1 MLRCLQ
7 MRKQFSK
14 EGGTMTSA
22 NETLDIEKI
31 EEEINICESAIKGAK
46 ERTSTYR
53 VSSMS
58 YFWPFLLVSIPAF
71 LGLWIYGEMNGLVM
85 YFREGAT
92 AAEDFKAT
100 TLFLAILVFFLLHVF
115 GGAIARHY
123 RDRKNS
129 ELDLEEQ
136 KRKVMIKNCENRI
149 VELKKI
155 ERNLRGESIKAA
167 LAKEKEQAMA

>member
-1 MLRCLQ
+1 MIRCHQ

-14 EGGTMTSA
+14 EDGTMTSA
-22 NETLDIEKI
+22 NETIDIEKI
-31 EEEINICESAIKGAK
+31 EEEISICESAIKGAK

-71 LGLWIYGEMNGLVM
+71 LGMYIYGELNGYM
-85 YFREGAT
+85 IYCREGAT
-92 AAEDFKAT
+92 AAENFKAT
-100 TLFLAILVFFLLHVF
+100 NLFIAFLVFFLLHVF

-136 KRKVMIKNCENRI
+136 KRKDMIKNCENRI
-149 VELKKI
+149 VELKELQRK
-155 ERNLRGESIKAA
+155 LPIKSREVTQT
-167 LAKEKEQAMA
+167 KENEQAMA